1 MHTCRKVRFSG
12 KQVCL
17 LAEEIGAE
25 INDGFWIIYFF
36 INTGYGQSLEV
47 ARRDHFNQYSKLL
60 LGCM

>member
-1 MHTCRKVRFSG
+1 MHTCRKVHFSG
-12 KQVCL
+12 I
-17 LAEEIGAE
+17 EAE

-47 ARRDHFNQYSKLL
+47 ARQDHFNQYSKLL